1 MPKSPFS
8 DQGPENP
15 KLGNRAPQ
23 RHRPPPPTSGM
34 TGQDGVWDY
43 FRDPKSPRRL
53 KTEPDATVTPA
64 RVTLS
69 VRMRYNPIVGLSP
82 ERLVNYLDQWR
93 IGFFRQAALAW
104 DQMERRDYM
113 LQTVAPKRKKAVAR
127 NGFEILTVSNIPAGL
142 ESLAA
147 EQQKFL
153 KYFYDHLTV
162 TTALEPDEQGGF
174 ALLVRQ
180 MMDAIG
186 KRYAV
191 HEIVWQPDAA
201 GNLTAKFIFCPVW
214 WFEGTRGKLRFLESE
229 FQVYG
234 KDMNPGEWL
243 VTVHDGLMEASSLVF
258 VLKHL
263 PLKSWSALCDKF
275 GQPGILGKTDAPYG
289 SKEWNDLVN
298 AVKDFSE
305 DWSAVTAHSSEISV
319 VESRATAGGDNLFS
333 TLVERMDKALIT
345 LWRGADLG
353 TSSKT
358 NSTGA
363 SLQGD
368 ETNILETDDARIADE
383 TLATQVSRYA
393 LAWKFGPDTPQ
404 LAYLKIRVP
413 ENKNVDLDL
422 KTDQFLVQSG
432 APLGVK
438 NALERYGRQ
447 LPEPGEP
454 TLTAPITSLAPS
466 ARDPQFNATVAN
478 ETPSPLNGERAGV
491 RGEKNQRASTS
502 ISTRNT

>member
-23 RHRPPPPTSGM
+23 RRRPAPPTSGM

-43 FRDPKSPRRL
+43 FRDLKTPRRL

-69 VRMRYNPIVGLSP
+69 VRMRYNPILGLDA
-82 ERLVNYLDQWR
+82 ERVVNYLDQWR
-93 IGFFRQAALAW
+93 LGFFRQAGMLW

-127 NGFEILTVSNIPAGL
+127 NGFEILTVANVPASL

-147 EQQKFL
+147 AQQKFL
-153 KYFYDHLTV
+153 QNFYDHLTV

-191 HEIVWQPDAA
+191 HEIIWQPDAA
-201 GNLTAKFIFCPVW
+201 GNLTAKFIFCPIW

-243 VTVHDGLMEASSLVF
+243 VTVHDGLMEASSLAF

-263 PLKSWSALCDKF
+263 PLKSWAALCDKF
-275 GQPGILGKTDAPYG
+275 GQPGILGKTDAPYAPRNG
-289 SKEWNDLVN
+289 
-298 AVKDFSE
+298 
-305 DWSAVTAHSSEISV
+305 TIS
-319 VESRATAGGDNLFS
+319 
-333 TLVERMDKALIT
+333 
-345 LWRGADLG
+345 
-353 TSSKT
+353 
-358 NSTGA
+358 
-363 SLQGD
+363 
-368 ETNILETDDARIADE
+368 
-383 TLATQVSRYA
+383 
-393 LAWKFGPDTPQ
+393 
-404 LAYLKIRVP
+404 
-413 ENKNVDLDL
+413 
-422 KTDQFLVQSG
+422 
-432 APLGVK
+432 
-438 NALERYGRQ
+438 
-447 LPEPGEP
+447 
-454 TLTAPITSLAPS
+454 
-466 ARDPQFNATVAN
+466 
-478 ETPSPLNGERAGV
+478 
-491 RGEKNQRASTS
+491 
-502 ISTRNT
+502 STR

>member
-1 MPKSPFS
+1 
-8 DQGPENP
+8 
-15 KLGNRAPQ
+15 
-23 RHRPPPPTSGM
+23 
-34 TGQDGVWDY
+34 
-43 FRDPKSPRRL
+43 
-53 KTEPDATVTPA
+53 
-64 RVTLS
+64 
-69 VRMRYNPIVGLSP
+69 
-82 ERLVNYLDQWR
+82 
-93 IGFFRQAALAW
+93 
-104 DQMERRDYM
+104 MERRDYM

-127 NGFEILTVSNIPAGL
+127 NGFEIVTAAEIPAGL
-142 ESLAA
+142 ESLALA
-147 EQQKFL
+147 QQKFL
-153 KYFYDHLTV
+153 KFFYDHISV

-201 GNLTAKFIFCPVW
+201 GNLTAKFIFCPIW

-234 KDMNPGEWL
+234 RDMNPGEWL

-258 VLKHL
+258 LLKHL

-289 SKEWNDLVN
+289 SKEWNDFLG
-298 AVKDFSE
+298 AVSDFSQE
-305 DWSAVTAHSSEISV
+305 WSAVTTHSSDISL
-319 VESRATAGGDNLFS
+319 VEPRSTIGGDNLFS
-333 TLVERMDKALIT
+333 SIVERMDKAITT

-363 SLQGD
+363 SLQAD
-368 ETNILETDDARIADE
+368 ETGILEIDDARIADE
-383 TLATQVSRYA
+383 TLATQVSRFA

-413 ENKNVDLDL
+413 ENKNIDLDL

-447 LPEPGEP
+447 LPDPGES
-454 TLTAPITSLAPS
+454 TLTAPPTQTGSVS
-466 ARDPQFNATVAN
+466 
-478 ETPSPLNGERAGV
+478 TP
-491 RGEKNQRASTS
+491 
-502 ISTRNT
+502 

>member
-1 MPKSPFS
+1 MRKKPSPFS

-23 RHRPPPPTSGM
+23 RNRPAPPTSGT

-43 FRDPKSPRRL
+43 FRDAKSPRRL
-53 KTEPDATVTPA
+53 RTAPDATIMPA

-69 VRMRYNPIVGLSP
+69 VRMRFNPINGLTA

-93 IGFFRQAALAW
+93 LGFFRQAGMLW
-104 DQMERRDYM
+104 DQIERRDYM

-127 NGFEILTVSNIPAGL
+127 NGFEIVTVAEIPAGL
-142 ESLAA
+142 ESLAVA
-147 EQQKFL
+147 QQKFL
-153 KYFYDHLTV
+153 KYFYDHITV

-201 GNLTAKFIFCPVW
+201 GNLTAKFIFCPIW

-243 VTVHDGLMEASSLVF
+243 VTVHDGLMEASSLAF
-258 VLKHL
+258 ILKHFS
-263 PLKSWSALCDKF
+263 LKSWAALCDKF
-275 GQPGILGKTDAPYG
+275 GQPGIIGKTDAPYG
-289 SKEWNDLVN
+289 SNEWNDLLD
-298 AVKDFSE
+298 AVKTFSQE
-305 DWSAVTAHSSEISV
+305 WSVVTSRSNEISLI
-319 VESRATAGGDNLFS
+319 ESRPAAGGDNMFS
-333 TLVERMDKALIT
+333 ALVERLDKAITT

-363 SLQGD
+363 SLQAD

-383 TLATQVSRYA
+383 TLTAQVSRYA

-413 ENKNVDLDL
+413 ETKNVDLEL
-422 KTDQFLVQSG
+422 KTDQFLVQAG

-447 LPEPGEP
+447 MPEPGEA
-454 TLTAPITSLAPS
+454 TLTAPAINSNPPAS
-466 ARDPQFNATVAN
+466 NSQ
-478 ETPSPLNGERAGV
+478 SPAGE
-491 RGEKNQRASTS
+491 GEPEPIKIN
-502 ISTRNT
+502 IL

>member
-1 MPKSPFS
+1 MRKKSSPFS

-15 KLGNRAPQ
+15 KLGNRPPQ
-23 RHRPPPPTSGM
+23 RNRPAPPTSGM

-43 FRDPKSPRRL
+43 FRDPKNPRRL
-53 KTEPDATVTPA
+53 QTSPDTTITPA
-64 RVTLS
+64 RVALS
-69 VRMRYNPIVGLSP
+69 VRMRWNPVLGLTA

-93 IGFFRQAALAW
+93 LGFFRQAGMLW
-104 DQMERRDYM
+104 DQIERRDYM

-127 NGFEILTVSNIPAGL
+127 NGFEVVTVAEIPAGL
-142 ESLAA
+142 ESLAVA
-147 EQQKFL
+147 QQKFL
-153 KYFYDHLTV
+153 KYFYDHISV

-201 GNLTAKFIFCPVW
+201 SNLTAKFIFCPIW

-243 VTVHDGLMEASSLVF
+243 VTVHDGLMEASSLLF
-258 VLKHL
+258 VLKHT
-263 PLKSWSALCDKF
+263 PLKAWACLCDKF
-275 GQPGILGKTDAPYG
+275 GQPGILGRSEAPYG
-289 SKEWNDLVN
+289 SKEWNNFVEAVN
-298 AVKDFSE
+298 KFSQ
-305 DWSAVTAHSSEISV
+305 DWSAITSSSGEISLI
-319 VESRATAGGDNLFS
+319 EPRTAINGGENLFS
-333 TLVERMDKALIT
+333 TLVERMDKAITTLWPT

-363 SLQGD
+363 SLQAD

-383 TLATQVSRYA
+383 TLTAQVSRYA

-413 ENKNVDLDL
+413 ETKNVDLEL

-447 LPEPGEP
+447 SPEPGEA
-454 TLTAPITSLAPS
+454 TLTAPVINSAPP
-466 ARDPQFNATVAN
+466 ARNPQ
-478 ETPSPLNGERAGV
+478 SPTGE
-491 RGEKNQRASTS
+491 GEAEQLKIQVL
-502 ISTRNT
+502 

>member
-1 MPKSPFS
+1 MPKKPSPFS

-23 RHRPPPPTSGM
+23 RNRPAPPTSGL
-34 TGQDGVWDY
+34 TSQDGVWDY
-43 FRDPKSPRRL
+43 FRNPKTPRRL
-53 KTEPDATVTPA
+53 QTAPDATITPA

-69 VRMRYNPIVGLSP
+69 VRMRYNPITGLNP
-82 ERLVNYLDQWR
+82 ERLVSYLDQWR
-93 IGFFRQAALAW
+93 IGFFRQAGMLW

-127 NGFEILTVSNIPAGL
+127 NGFEIVTVAEIPAGL
-142 ESLAA
+142 EPLAVA
-147 EQQKFL
+147 QQKFL
-153 KYFYDHLTV
+153 KYFYDHITV

-191 HEIVWQPDAA
+191 HEIVWQPDAS
-201 GNLTAKFIFCPVW
+201 GNLTAKFIFCPIW

-234 KDMNPGEWL
+234 KDMEPGEWL

-258 VLKHL
+258 LLKHL

-275 GQPGILGKTDAPYG
+275 GQPGILGKSDAPRG
-289 SKEWNDLVN
+289 SKEWNDFLE
-298 AVKDFSE
+298 AVRSFSE
-305 DWSAVTAHSSEISV
+305 DWSAVTTRSNQISL
-319 VESRATAGGDNLFS
+319 VEARASASGENMFA
-333 TLVERMDKALIT
+333 TLVERMDKAITT

-363 SLQGD
+363 SLQAD

-383 TLATQVSRYA
+383 TLTAQVSRYA
-393 LAWKFGPDTPQ
+393 LAWKFGQDAPQ

-413 ENKNVDLDL
+413 EAKNVDLDL
-422 KTDQFLVQSG
+422 KTDLFLLQAG

-438 NALERYGRQ
+438 NALERYNRQ
-447 LPEPGEP
+447 SPEPGEP
-454 TLTAPITSLAPS
+454 ILTPPVNTTPNASPS
-466 ARDPQFNATVAN
+466 ANEDVRDEAEQ
-478 ETPSPLNGERAGV
+478 L
-491 RGEKNQRASTS
+491 KIQ
-502 ISTRNT
+502 IL